1 MRKLV
6 RTSLAVGGSTALI
19 VGAAFASTAATAAP
33 PGPAAVTAA
42 WAKVSASGAI
52 LASQGITG
60 VNKFGGGRYNV
71 FTSTNIS
78 NCALHGTLNT
88 QGGSDPGPGSSSV
101 LVGVVNSN
109 TLFVR
114 TATPSSPS
122 PFSVD
127 EDRPFSLLITCF

>member
-1 MRKLV
+1 MKKFG
-6 RTSLAVGGSTALI
+6 RTSLFVGGAAALV
-19 VGAAFASTAATAAP
+19 VGVTFASATATATP
-33 PGPAAVTAA
+33 PGPAAVTTA
-42 WAKVSASGAI
+42 WAKVSASGVI

-71 FTSTNIS
+71 FTSANIS

-88 QGGSDPGPGSSSV
+88 QGGGDPGPGSSSI
-101 LVGVVNSN
+101 LVGAVNST

-127 EDRPFSLLITCF
+127 QDRPFSLLITCF

>member
-6 RTSLAVGGSTALI
+6 RDSVV
-19 VGAAFASTAATAAP
+19 VGALVVGVVSAGTTATAAP

-42 WAKVSASGAI
+42 WAKVSASGVV
-52 LASQGITG
+52 LASQGIAG
-60 VNKFGGGRYNV
+60 VNKIGGGRYHV
-71 FTSTNIS
+71 FTNTNVS

-88 QGGSDPGPGSSSV
+88 QGGGDPGPGSSSILIGAV
-101 LVGVVNSN
+101 TGN

-122 PFSVD
+122 PLSVD
-127 EDRPFSLLITCF
+127 EDRPFSLLVTCF